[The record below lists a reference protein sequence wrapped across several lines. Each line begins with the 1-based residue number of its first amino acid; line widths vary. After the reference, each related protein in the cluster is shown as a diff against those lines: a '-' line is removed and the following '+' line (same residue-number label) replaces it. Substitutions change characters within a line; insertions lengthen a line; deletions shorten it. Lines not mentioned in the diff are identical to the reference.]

1 MWYLIYFDQFIN
13 ININIFNI
21 IKMAAILIGSI
32 TFFVLYVVAAYFIS
46 DRVTR
51 DEPNEK
57 LRSEYRKYINL
68 LI

>member
-1 MWYLIYFDQFIN
+1 
-13 ININIFNI
+13 
-21 IKMAAILIGSI
+21 MAAILIGSI